1 MSDNSTMNCF
11 YSTCPGLDQ
20 SSTPLLKYYVSQ
32 KRSLKFLGMIDVW
45 LQVIIKKQNNAFN
58 LSSNV
63 RQYLDVGFSR
73 GPRGQGFKSYFEPYH
88 SLSDVFKISFLLLLL
103 L

>member
-1 MSDNSTMNCF
+1 MSDNSTMNWF

-20 SSTPLLKYYVSQ
+20 SSTPLLKYYMSQ

-45 LQVIIKKQNNAFN
+45 LQVIKQQNNAFN

-63 RQYLDVGFSR
+63 RQCLDVGLSR
-73 GPRGQGFKSYFEPYH
+73 GPRGQGFKSSFEQYH
-88 SLSDVFKISFLLLLL
+88 AVSNVFKISFLLLLL